1 MTSTFRFDRDDK
13 TFTPVFQ
20 EAVAI
25 VEKLLGDRQV
35 VTELA
40 APIVMMYPR
49 VGGRIAPLRN
59 KIGGMVLDT
68 INAGFTVTADAQG
81 HPIMKIS
88 AHNNHIS
95 INRQFLTCNER
106 NGVIRDRCL
115 LLLAV
120 KLLHQVFCGL
130 TITFYTLTGHE
141 PQRRDKCGALLHL
154 YPAPITVGQSYSSY
168 RAITGNNGYALEE
181 YFLKG
186 RLGTGHRGYN
196 SPLVLLCPTATA
208 LDTSPTFIVPDV
220 LVQTVL
226 NTLRKTK
233 LTKDDILQNLRL
245 LPEKPNKYVPQPLI
259 ATSTSSVGVKRR
271 STSQAQPAWKRG
283 SSQSWEMSLL
293 HADDPELAES
303 SQASSAAVSD
313 EGEDDVDSA
322 VLRLITSR
330 SKGGRKE

>member
-1 MTSTFRFDRDDK
+1 MTSPFRFDRDDK
-13 TFTPVFQ
+13 SYTPVFQ

-25 VEKLLGDRQV
+25 VEKLLGDRKV

-49 VGGRIAPLRN
+49 VGGRKAPLRN
-59 KIGGMVLDT
+59 EIGDMVLET

-81 HPIMKIS
+81 HAVMQIS
-88 AHNNHIS
+88 AHNNHIR
-95 INRQFLTCNER
+95 INHHFLNCNER

-115 LLLAV
+115 LLLV
-120 KLLHQVFCGL
+120 IKLLHQVFCGL
-130 TITFYTLTGHE
+130 TNTFYALTRHE
-141 PQRRDKCGALLHL
+141 PQGRDKSGALLHL

-181 YFLKG
+181 RFLKG

-196 SPLVLLCPTATA
+196 SSLVLLCPTATA

-226 NTLRKTK
+226 NTLRKK
-233 LTKDDILQNLRL
+233 NLTKDDILQYLRL
-245 LPEKPNKYVPQPLI
+245 LPEEPNKYVPQPKI

-271 STSQAQPAWKRG
+271 STSQATTAWKRG

-293 HADDPELAES
+293 HADDLGLAES
-303 SQASSAAVSD
+303 SQASSAAERD

-322 VLRLITSR
+322 ALRLITSR